1 MFSYLGRS
9 PITMRPFLH
18 LDRSPIT
25 MRPLFLFS
33 PWVGHPLQWDNLFF
47 WLGHPLQCDH
57 SLCFFYLGWSPI
69 TMRPFFHLGRSP
81 ITMRSLFFFYLGRSL
96 ITMRPSQKLFFIFFL
111 RQVTHD
117 NLIILKSFK
126 FQKTSLPIFTLSVL
140 SSPQNIHHFLIWWA
154 HHHLILIFFLHNT
167 YYLKSLTR
175 LPIVSIV
182 KRGTTVIT
190 QFWVIPKNLLFLKK
204 IKMKK

>member
-1 MFSYLGRS
+1 M
-9 PITMRPFLH
+9 
-18 LDRSPIT
+18 
-25 MRPLFLFS
+25 LFFI
-33 PWVGHPLQWDNLFF
+33 WVGHPLQWDHSFT
-47 WLGHPLQCDH
+47 WVGHPLQWDH
-57 SLCFFYLGWSPI
+57 S
-69 TMRPFFHLGRSP
+69 
-81 ITMRSLFFFYLGRSL
+81 FFFYLGRSL

-190 QFWVIPKNLLFLKK
+190 QFWVIPKNLLLKK
-204 IKMKK
+204 NKNEKIK